1 VRCEWSIRHQ
11 TPRYNLFIDK
21 KESVM
26 WCERSIRHQKHF

>member
-26 WCERSIRHQKHF
+26 